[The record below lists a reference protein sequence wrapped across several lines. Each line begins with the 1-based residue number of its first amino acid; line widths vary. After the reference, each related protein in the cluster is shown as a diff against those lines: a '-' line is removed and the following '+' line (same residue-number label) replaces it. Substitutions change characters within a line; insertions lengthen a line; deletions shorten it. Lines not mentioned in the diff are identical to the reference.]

1 MKKMISVMAVLALVA
16 CDSATGSN
24 QAAGGSRASA
34 EAQPQAAGPSFSGGS
49 SHRAAIASVRAR
61 VVSNPGLYTA
71 RALVVDGG
79 EVTVE
84 IRSST
89 GGFSSLSSGTFV
101 SSNVGTGEVDEDFQT
116 TPGVRYLVV
125 AYPSVNGVVDATHAS
140 FVEAL
145 P

>member
-1 MKKMISVMAVLALVA
+1 MRKMITFMAILALAA
-16 CDSATGSN
+16 CDSATGSDRAV
-24 QAAGGSRASA
+24 QDSRAP
-34 EAQPQAAGPSFSGGS
+34 EAKAPTAGPSLSGGT

-61 VVSNPGLYTA
+61 VVSSPGLYTA

-89 GGFSSLSSGTFV
+89 GGFSTLSSGTFV

-116 TPGVRYLVV
+116 TPGTRYLIV
-125 AYPSVNGVVDATHAS
+125 AYPSVNGVVDAAHAS